1 MSNPTIAAFAS
12 VIFALS
18 FTVSHAPLMPAQ
30 SQTAQESAEPS
41 SMLPIDQ
48 YLMDRDVEIA
58 MARSAAPPSIARD
71 ASVMVLG
78 RHGYKT
84 AVEGANGFVCVVGR
98 SWALPK
104 NNPAYW
110 DPKIHGPI
118 CLTSPGARSYL
129 PVYLRQTELAIAGK
143 SPAQIEHAIVDAVAK
158 GELSSPEPGSLS
170 YMMSKQGYLNATIKG
185 PWLPHVM
192 IFVPEIDPKSLGAG
206 IGDDVPLGAHEEKI
220 GRYTTIE
227 IPVSNWSD
235 GTPSPHQTDH
245 H

>member
-1 MSNPTIAAFAS
+1 MRNQNVLAFAS
-12 VIFALS
+12 LIFA
-18 FTVSHAPLMPAQ
+18 FAFPVMQAQ
-30 SQTAQESAEPS
+30 SPQTVQDNAEPPT
-41 SMLPIDQ
+41 MLPIDQ
-48 YLMDRDVEIA
+48 YLMDRDTEIA
-58 MARSAAPPSIARD
+58 MAQSAAPDSIAKD

-78 RHGYKT
+78 RHGYET
-84 AVEGANGFVCVVGR
+84 AVVGNNGFVCVVGR

-118 CLTSPGARSYL
+118 CLTAPGARSYL
-129 PVYLRQTELAIAGK
+129 PVYLRMTALAIAGK
-143 SPAQIEHAIVDAVAK
+143 SSTQIEDAIVDAVAK
-158 GELSSPEPGSLS
+158 AELPTPEPGSLS

-192 IFVPEIDPKSLGAG
+192 IFVPEIDPKSLGSG
-206 IGDDVPLGAHEEKI
+206 LGDDVPLGAHEERI
-220 GRYTTIE
+220 CRYTTIE

-235 GTPSPHQTDH
+235 GTPSPNRAAH